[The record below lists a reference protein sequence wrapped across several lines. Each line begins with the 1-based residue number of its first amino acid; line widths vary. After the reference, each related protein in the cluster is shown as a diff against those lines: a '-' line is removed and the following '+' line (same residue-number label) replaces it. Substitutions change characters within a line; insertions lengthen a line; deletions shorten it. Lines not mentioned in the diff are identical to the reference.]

1 MSSARG
7 LPRGQEADEGKM
19 SELRE
24 LRRRA
29 LELVETD
36 NVDEAEVR
44 RLLVAF
50 ETCVEGILDAA
61 NAVESSLLPF
71 NYAER
76 MDYIKKQP
84 ARYHARVQ
92 LHEIIIEFDKK
103 YAVWR
108 ARRLR

>member
-1 MSSARG
+1 
-7 LPRGQEADEGKM
+7 M

-24 LRRRA
+24 LRPRA

-50 ETCVEGILDAA
+50 ETCVEGILDEA

-76 MDYIKKQP
+76 MDYIKQQP